1 MMIAVDVK
9 EFRGDRKLLAK
20 LLQEK
25 LKVQA
30 KLERNVIRVGSG
42 DRPET
47 QPNIHEVKDVVKR
60 TLHRMGMDAYH
71 VVAQTGVVSVRER
84 KAREHYAR
92 RKGSAPSVQ
101 QTVPYFFPG

>member
-1 MMIAVDVK
+1 MIAVDVK

-30 KLERNVIRVGSG
+30 KLERNVIQVGSD
-42 DRPET
+42 DRLET
-47 QPNIHEVKDVVKR
+47 EPNIHEVKDLVKR
-60 TLHRMGMDAYH
+60 TLHRMGMDMYH
-71 VVAQTGVVSVRER
+71 VVAQAAVVSVRER
-84 KAREHYAR
+84 KTREHYAR
-92 RKGSAPSVQ
+92 RKGSVPSVQ